1 MHIGEIVGRDRAAHG
16 AADRRAGERAGL
28 QPHRRLQGRDLAV
41 LGGTH
46 LDRHRRSRGG
56 PRGAEHLLAA
66 HHHLDRAAGLAREDQ
81 RQRLE
86 VDDGLAAEAA
96 ADLGGD
102 RAHVAQLRSG
112 KLGRHV
118 TDHEVALAAAPDRDL
133 SALDVDDAGVR
144 LDVALMH
151 GLGLEVALDDDV
163 GSGEAGIAV
172 AELVLERAGDVGGG
186 SRSRLGADA
195 AHVLVQDWGTR
206 LQGLVNVDDPGQHLV
221 VDLDQLEGVGRDSVR
236 YRRHRRDRVT
246 HIERLLA
253 RHDVAAV
260 EAQVLDAEG
269 GRLVPWE
276 LDEVLADHDGLHAG
290 ERQGLVGVDGPD
302 AGMGVRAAQD
312 PAPEHAGQG
321 EVGSEGSTSR
331 HLVDAVGPRRPLA
344 DPLVVRAVRAIA
356 AVSTHPVA
364 LSCEL
369 PANRGPA
376 SIIALSAS
384 RIRRPRRHRIEN
396 LPWGTTLKP
405 SLQRSA
411 AYLQWAS
418 HACSRESWDAY
429 LARFAT
435 R

>member
-1 MHIGEIVGRDRAAHG
+1 M
-16 AADRRAGERAGL
+16 
-28 QPHRRLQGRDLAV
+28 
-41 LGGTH
+41 
-46 LDRHRRSRGG
+46 
-56 PRGAEHLLAA
+56 
-66 HHHLDRAAGLAREDQ
+66 
-81 RQRLE
+81 
-86 VDDGLAAEAA
+86 
-96 ADLGGD
+96 
-102 RAHVAQLRSG
+102 
-112 KLGRHV
+112 
-118 TDHEVALAAAPDRDL
+118 ALAAAPDRDL

-186 SRSRLGADA
+186 SRSRLGADV
-195 AHVLVQDWGTR
+195 AHVLVQDGRTR
-206 LQGLVNVDDPGQHLV
+206 LQGLVHVDDPGQHLV
-221 VDLDQLEGVGRDSVR
+221 VDLDQLEGVGRDFVR

-290 ERQGLVGVDGPD
+290 QRQGLVEVDGPD

-312 PAPEHAGQG
+312 LAPEHAGQG

-344 DPLVVRAVRAIA
+344 DPLVVRAVCAIA

-429 LARFAT
+429 LARFARGEPARRQWVGVRGGLGHRRWSVLPPLALARSASPRAVSGQGERVERPGRAGRGT
-435 R
+435 QKWSQPGRARSSGRPSGPSIATPAPESASPIRVTVTPAARAAEANAAACADGTAASTS